1 MKKLNL
7 NSNKLKI
14 LSRVFAVLTIISA
27 IQATIAFIWE
37 FPTMQGLPVMLS
49 FITIMLS
56 YWSDSKKKEESA
68 KKETA
73 S

>member
-1 MKKLNL
+1 MTKLNL

-37 FPTMQGLPVMLS
+37 LPTKQGLPVMLS

-56 YWSDSKKKEESA
+56 YWSNSKKKEESA
-68 KKETA
+68 KEE
-73 S
+73 SPS